1 MGIWME
7 TDKLIVL
14 FIVSAV
20 AAVFCGIAVAAF
32 FFRRG
37 EKRAEREIKEYF
49 DALKKQQKG
58 VGKPET

>member
-1 MGIWME
+1 MK
-7 TDKLIVL
+7 TIVL
-14 FIVSAV
+14 FIILAV
-20 AAVFCGIAVAAF
+20 IAVICGIAVAAF

-58 VGKPET
+58 GFKPKK

>member
-7 TDKLIVL
+7 TDRLIVL

-20 AAVFCGIAVAAF
+20 AAVFCGIAIGVF

-49 DALKKQQKG
+49 DALKKQQKS

>member
-14 FIVSAV
+14 FIVLAV
-20 AAVFCGIAVAAF
+20 IVVICGIAVAAF
-32 FFRRG
+32 FFWRD

-58 VGKPET
+58 GFKPKK